1 MGNGYGRV
9 MFTPAV
15 QALQAQHGSR
25 RSYARMDSG
34 GDRPAELS
42 EEEVAFLG
50 RADHFFLAT
59 VSETG
64 WPYVQH
70 RGGPAGILRVIGP
83 QTLAFADFRGNQQF
97 ISAGNV
103 ATNER
108 ASILV
113 MDYAHQ
119 QRLKIAGRL
128 RFVAAAG
135 AEPSLIEKV
144 RLPNY
149 SARLDRVAIFEVQA
163 FDWNCPQHIVPRYTV
178 EEIEAATEPLRQRIA
193 ELEARLRQHDRT
205 TMTT

>member
-15 QALQAQHGSR
+15 QALQARHGSR

-34 GDRPAELS
+34 SDRPAELS
-42 EEEVAFLG
+42 EDEVAFLG
-50 RADHFFLAT
+50 HADHFFLAT

-70 RGGPAGILRVIGP
+70 RGGPAGILRVIDP

-97 ISAGNV
+97 ISVGNV
-103 ATNER
+103 EVNER

-119 QRLKIAGRL
+119 QRLKIVGRL
-128 RFVAAAG
+128 RFVDAAG
-135 AEPSLIEKV
+135 ADPTLIEKV

-149 SARLDRVAIFEVQA
+149 SARLDRVAILDVQA

-193 ELEARLRQHDRT
+193 ELEARLRQPGPT
-205 TMTT
+205 KMTA